1 MCRPSELSSHTSD
14 EYADPRAGL
23 EWSYMKE
30 DVYGQMKGKNLTPAQ
45 AILMEGHA
53 QAVNQGSFKM
63 LRMYLH
69 IPSQ

>member
-1 MCRPSELSSHTSD
+1 
-14 EYADPRAGL
+14 
-23 EWSYMKE
+23 MKE
-30 DVYGQMKGKNLTPAQ
+30 DVYGQVKGKNLTPAQ